1 MRIDRRTV
9 QKEDCDMTAQEL
21 KSIEEE
27 TAAAVN
33 ELLTAHPQEK
43 ESVFVIGCSTSEI
56 RGGVIGTDSQ
66 EDIGRVVFAAAYA
79 VLSAKGIY
87 LAAQCCEHLNRAL
100 VVEKECALRYGLEI
114 VSAVPW
120 LHGGGAFAA
129 AAYRG
134 MQEPVLA
141 ERVQASAG
149 LDIGGTL
156 IGMHLKPVAVPF
168 RFTQKMIGSALVQGA
183 WCRPKLIGG
192 ERARY
197 TVDGR

>member
-1 MRIDRRTV
+1 
-9 QKEDCDMTAQEL
+9 MTAQEL
-21 KSIEEE
+21 ESIEEE
-27 TAAAVN
+27 TSAAIN
-33 ELLTAHPQEK
+33 ELLTAHPQNEGC
-43 ESVFVIGCSTSEI
+43 VFVIGCSTSEI
-56 RGGVIGTDSQ
+56 HGGVIGKDSK
-66 EDIGRVVFAAAYA
+66 EDLGRAAFLAAYE
-79 VLSAKGIY
+79 VLCRNGLY

-100 VVEKECALRYGLEI
+100 VVEKECAVRYGLEI

-134 MQEPVLA
+134 MKEPVLVENIKA
-141 ERVQASAG
+141 GAG

-168 RFTQKMIGSALVQGA
+168 RFTQKTVGHALVQGA

-197 TVDGR
+197 SACGR